1 MTLFGFYLN
10 GIIIAKIYTD
20 TEQGA
25 RDALSKRLWDEFGF
39 DDKHIPY
46 QIKYL
51 IQKYGWPTWFIKTQ
65 QEIWYNAILSYQ
77 CS

>member
-10 GIIIAKIYTD
+10 GAIIAKIYTA
-20 TEQGA
+20 TEREA
-25 RDALSKRLWDEFGF
+25 RDELSKRLYNEFEF

-51 IQKYGWPTWFIKTQ
+51 IQKYGWPEWYIRTQ
-65 QEIWYNAILSYQ
+65 QEIIYSAILSYQ